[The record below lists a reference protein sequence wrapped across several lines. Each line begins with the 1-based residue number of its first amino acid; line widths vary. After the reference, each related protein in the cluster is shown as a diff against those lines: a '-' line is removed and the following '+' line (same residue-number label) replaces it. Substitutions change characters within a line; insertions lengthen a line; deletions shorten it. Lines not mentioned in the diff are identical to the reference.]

1 MQFDH
6 YRTKIRLREGKNTL
20 LMKVCTDVPPPPI
33 PKLWRFQL
41 RVCDAD
47 GAAILSTT
55 RPGT

>member
-1 MQFDH
+1 
-6 YRTKIRLREGKNTL
+6 
-20 LMKVCTDVPPPPI
+20 MKVCTDVPPPQL

-55 RPGT
+55 RP